1 MKKRI
6 ISCMLAVCLL
16 ASLFVFSASAAEA
29 ADRVAELDLTQT
41 TLATDDMTLS
51 TSFRCNAADDG
62 TGMTFAAGTAPDGTA
77 CWVMDCTNATNFTTL
92 LITLNNSFFADY
104 NGEALRM
111 EVEYYS
117 SNNIALQTEYNNSET
132 AFVYAGEYVSTG
144 TEGTD
149 SWQTYTATI
158 AEGLDPT
165 AVALNPAY
173 HRLTSGELSGH
184 ILLHTKHG
192 GLATTYDKIY
202 IRSIKVIWE
211 DAPAA
216 GNDDPAPTDPAPTET
231 TPAPTDPAP
240 TDPAPTETTPAPTES
255 TPAPTESTPAP
266 TESTPTEPTD
276 AEQPDSLTWVLIIIG
291 IAAVLSVVIIVV
303 VKKRKA

>member
-6 ISCMLAVCLL
+6 ISCVLAVCLL
-16 ASLFVFSASAAEA
+16 ASLFVFSASAAEN
-29 ADRVAELDLTQT
+29 ADRIAELDLTQT
-41 TLATDDMTLS
+41 TLATDEITLS
-51 TSFRCNAADDG
+51 TSFRCNAADNG

-92 LITLNNSFFADY
+92 LITLNDSFFADY
-104 NGEALRM
+104 SGEALKM

-117 SNNIALQTEYNNSET
+117 SNNIALQTEYNNYTTSW
-132 AFVYAGEYVSTG
+132 VYADEHVSTG
-144 TEGTD
+144 SEGTK
-149 SWQTYTATI
+149 SWQTYAVTI

-165 AVALNPAY
+165 AVALSPAF

-184 ILLHTKHG
+184 ILLHTKLG
-192 GLATTYDKIY
+192 GLVTTHDKIY

-211 DAPAA
+211 DAPATET
-216 GNDDPAPTDPAPTET
+216 DPTDAPTDPTDAPTDPTDAPTDPTDAPTDPTDAPTDPTDAPTDPTDAPTDPADE
-231 TPAPTDPAP
+231 D
-240 TDPAPTETTPAPTES
+240 
-255 TPAPTESTPAP
+255 
-266 TESTPTEPTD
+266 
-276 AEQPDSLTWVLIIIG
+276 QPDSLTWVLIIIG